1 MAIRSFGVGQKP
13 HPILAPPQA
22 PPPTSGGRGMMTST
36 PMDPMSMPMMA
47 TMMAGSHGP
56 GSAGAGMGAALM
68 ATPQQQPVPPPQFM
82 PPTSGQPF
90 GMEPSPGEMALSGG
104 GQVPAFP
111 HAAPVSTAA
120 GGGAAGAA
128 QQVIFRSIISQL
140 QAKSAKDDALRE
152 VLVNRQTYRHV
163 THRVL
168 QERNAEGQTLLAIIE
183 VNRVN
188 LAESL
193 PIVLKK
199 EYGCHR
205 RDILKTEQCLSRQL
219 ESSMSSGQIIME
231 LNDLENSNSLSKRMK
246 IWTIIF
252 CRSFFNDKF
261 DM

>member
-1 MAIRSFGVGQKP
+1 M
-13 HPILAPPQA
+13 
-22 PPPTSGGRGMMTST
+22 
-36 PMDPMSMPMMA
+36 
-47 TMMAGSHGP
+47 
-56 GSAGAGMGAALM
+56 
-68 ATPQQQPVPPPQFM
+68 
-82 PPTSGQPF
+82 
-90 GMEPSPGEMALSGG
+90 
-104 GQVPAFP
+104 
-111 HAAPVSTAA
+111 
-120 GGGAAGAA
+120 
-128 QQVIFRSIISQL
+128 

-261 DM
+261 DSTGKILFDRFDTWIRFSYLKFTTTRKNINY

>member
-1 MAIRSFGVGQKP
+1 M
-13 HPILAPPQA
+13 
-22 PPPTSGGRGMMTST
+22 
-36 PMDPMSMPMMA
+36 
-47 TMMAGSHGP
+47 
-56 GSAGAGMGAALM
+56 
-68 ATPQQQPVPPPQFM
+68 
-82 PPTSGQPF
+82 
-90 GMEPSPGEMALSGG
+90 
-104 GQVPAFP
+104 
-111 HAAPVSTAA
+111 
-120 GGGAAGAA
+120 
-128 QQVIFRSIISQL
+128 
-140 QAKSAKDDALRE
+140 RE

-231 LNDLENSNSLSKRMK
+231 LNDLENSNSMAKRLK

-252 CRSFFNDKF
+252 FRFATIFSASNIALQWLIRMWLIGCICYSCVKFSFCNKD
-261 DM
+261 

>member
-1 MAIRSFGVGQKP
+1 
-13 HPILAPPQA
+13 
-22 PPPTSGGRGMMTST
+22 
-36 PMDPMSMPMMA
+36 
-47 TMMAGSHGP
+47 
-56 GSAGAGMGAALM
+56 
-68 ATPQQQPVPPPQFM
+68 
-82 PPTSGQPF
+82 
-90 GMEPSPGEMALSGG
+90 MALQLKHG
-104 GQVPAFP
+104 
-111 HAAPVSTAA
+111 
-120 GGGAAGAA
+120 
-128 QQVIFRSIISQL
+128 SIISEP

-252 CRSFFNDKF
+252 CRSFLNDKF
-261 DM
+261 VLPVTCNIYIVMMIVFCPFWFPFASCVCVCVGHDDC

>member
-1 MAIRSFGVGQKP
+1 M
-13 HPILAPPQA
+13 
-22 PPPTSGGRGMMTST
+22 
-36 PMDPMSMPMMA
+36 
-47 TMMAGSHGP
+47 
-56 GSAGAGMGAALM
+56 
-68 ATPQQQPVPPPQFM
+68 
-82 PPTSGQPF
+82 
-90 GMEPSPGEMALSGG
+90 
-104 GQVPAFP
+104 
-111 HAAPVSTAA
+111 
-120 GGGAAGAA
+120 
-128 QQVIFRSIISQL
+128 
-140 QAKSAKDDALRE
+140 RE

-231 LNDLENSNSLSKRMK
+231 LNDLENSNSMAKRLK

-252 CRSFFNDKF
+252 FRFATIFSASNIALQWLLLKNVVDSVYLLL
-261 DM
+261 MR

>member
-1 MAIRSFGVGQKP
+1 MTKSNILMELVGLQQSGP
-13 HPILAPPQA
+13 NS
-22 PPPTSGGRGMMTST
+22 TSY
-36 PMDPMSMPMMA
+36 
-47 TMMAGSHGP
+47 
-56 GSAGAGMGAALM
+56 
-68 ATPQQQPVPPPQFM
+68 V
-82 PPTSGQPF
+82 
-90 GMEPSPGEMALSGG
+90 
-104 GQVPAFP
+104 
-111 HAAPVSTAA
+111 
-120 GGGAAGAA
+120 
-128 QQVIFRSIISQL
+128 L

-231 LNDLENSNSLSKRMK
+231 LNDLENSNSMAKRLK
-246 IWTIIF
+246 IWTILF
-252 CRSFFNDKF
+252 CRLDTISLLEFGNAMIILKGMNLLLLHLVFLLTEIKGVVSRWWGRSSVYFILNLIETQSSLLPTKHIQLHI
-261 DM
+261 

>member
-1 MAIRSFGVGQKP
+1 
-13 HPILAPPQA
+13 
-22 PPPTSGGRGMMTST
+22 MTLQLK
-36 PMDPMSMPMMA
+36 
-47 TMMAGSHGP
+47 HG
-56 GSAGAGMGAALM
+56 
-68 ATPQQQPVPPPQFM
+68 
-82 PPTSGQPF
+82 
-90 GMEPSPGEMALSGG
+90 
-104 GQVPAFP
+104 
-111 HAAPVSTAA
+111 
-120 GGGAAGAA
+120 
-128 QQVIFRSIISQL
+128 SIISEP

-252 CRSFFNDKF
+252 CRSFLNDKF
-261 DM
+261 VFSCL

>member
-1 MAIRSFGVGQKP
+1 MIIRTYD
-13 HPILAPPQA
+13 L
-22 PPPTSGGRGMMTST
+22 TSY
-36 PMDPMSMPMMA
+36 
-47 TMMAGSHGP
+47 
-56 GSAGAGMGAALM
+56 
-68 ATPQQQPVPPPQFM
+68 
-82 PPTSGQPF
+82 
-90 GMEPSPGEMALSGG
+90 
-104 GQVPAFP
+104 
-111 HAAPVSTAA
+111 
-120 GGGAAGAA
+120 
-128 QQVIFRSIISQL
+128 I

-231 LNDLENSNSLSKRMK
+231 LNDLENSNSMAKRLK

-252 CRSFFNDKF
+252 FRFVTIFSASNIALQWLIRMWLIWFICYSCVKFSFCNKD
-261 DM
+261 

>member
-1 MAIRSFGVGQKP
+1 
-13 HPILAPPQA
+13 
-22 PPPTSGGRGMMTST
+22 MTSY
-36 PMDPMSMPMMA
+36 
-47 TMMAGSHGP
+47 
-56 GSAGAGMGAALM
+56 
-68 ATPQQQPVPPPQFM
+68 
-82 PPTSGQPF
+82 
-90 GMEPSPGEMALSGG
+90 
-104 GQVPAFP
+104 
-111 HAAPVSTAA
+111 
-120 GGGAAGAA
+120 
-128 QQVIFRSIISQL
+128 IL

-231 LNDLENSNSLSKRMK
+231 LNDLENSNSLAKRLK
-246 IWTIIF
+246 IWTILF
-252 CRSFFNDKF
+252 CRLDTFEFGNALITLKGMNLLLLHLVFLLTEIKGVVSRWWGRSSVYFILNLIETQSPLLPTKHIQLHI
-261 DM
+261 